1 MAFGISVVS
10 DIDAVGA
17 LEVDVYKTARRPQTF
32 LYVPRDLQPDQW
44 PSDLAELFAAPQKVL
59 SLTLTAEQP
68 LAAQSATVGCC
79 AASRFAKSSRTRL
92 RRLISLRTRN

>member
-1 MAFGISVVS
+1 MS
-10 DIDAVGA
+10 DLATLST

-68 LAAQSATVGCC
+68 LAAQSATAVMEAIRARGY
-79 AASRFAKSSRTRL
+79 FMQL
-92 RRLISLRTRN
+92 PPDPLGGRRERGQDSC

>member
-1 MAFGISVVS
+1 MSN
-10 DIDAVGA
+10 IDAVGA

-32 LYVPRDLQPDQW
+32 PYVPRDLQPDQW

-68 LAAQSATVGCC
+68 LAAQSATVVIEAIRARGYFMQLPPDPLVG
-79 AASRFAKSSRTRL
+79 R
-92 RRLISLRTRN
+92 

>member
-1 MAFGISVVS
+1 MAFGVSVVS

-68 LAAQSATVGCC
+68 LAAQSATVVIEAIRARGY
-79 AASRFAKSSRTRL
+79 FMQL
-92 RRLISLRTRN
+92 PPDPLVRR

>member
-1 MAFGISVVS
+1 MAFGVSVVS

-68 LAAQSATVGCC
+68 LAAQSATVVIESIRARGYFMQLPPDPLVG
-79 AASRFAKSSRTRL
+79 R
-92 RRLISLRTRN
+92 

>member
-1 MAFGISVVS
+1 MAFGVSVVS

-59 SLTLTAEQP
+59 SLTLTAKQP
-68 LAAQSATVGCC
+68 LAAQSATVVIEAIRARGYFMQLPPDPLVG
-79 AASRFAKSSRTRL
+79 R
-92 RRLISLRTRN
+92 

>member
-1 MAFGISVVS
+1 MSN
-10 DIDAVGA
+10 IDAVGA

-32 LYVPRDLQPDQW
+32 LYVRRDLQPDQW

-68 LAAQSATVGCC
+68 LAAQSATVVIEAIRARGYFMQLPPDPLVG
-79 AASRFAKSSRTRL
+79 R
-92 RRLISLRTRN
+92 

>member
-1 MAFGISVVS
+1 VS

-32 LYVPRDLQPDQW
+32 LYVPSDLQPDQW

-68 LAAQSATVGCC
+68 LAAQSATVVIEAIRARGYFMQLPPDPLVG
-79 AASRFAKSSRTRL
+79 R
-92 RRLISLRTRN
+92 

>member
-1 MAFGISVVS
+1 MS

-44 PSDLAELFAAPQKVL
+44 PRDLAELFAAPQKVL

-68 LAAQSATVGCC
+68 LAAQSATVVIEAIRARGYFMQLPPDPLVG
-79 AASRFAKSSRTRL
+79 R
-92 RRLISLRTRN
+92 

>member
-1 MAFGISVVS
+1 VS
-10 DIDAVGA
+10 DIDALGA
-17 LEVDVYKTARRPQTF
+17 LEVDVYKTARRPHTF

-68 LAAQSATVGCC
+68 LAAQSATVVIEAIRARGYFMQLPPDPLVG
-79 AASRFAKSSRTRL
+79 R
-92 RRLISLRTRN
+92 

>member
-1 MAFGISVVS
+1 VAFGISVVS
-10 DIDAVGA
+10 NIDAVGA

-32 LYVPRDLQPDQW
+32 LYVRRDLQPDQW

-68 LAAQSATVGCC
+68 LAAQSATVVIEAIRARGYFMQLPPDPLVG
-79 AASRFAKSSRTRL
+79 R
-92 RRLISLRTRN
+92 

>member
-1 MAFGISVVS
+1 MAFGVSVVS

-44 PSDLAELFAAPQKVL
+44 PGDLAELFAAPQKVL

-68 LAAQSATVGCC
+68 LAAQSATVVIEAIRARGYFMQLPPDPLVG
-79 AASRFAKSSRTRL
+79 R
-92 RRLISLRTRN
+92 

>member
-1 MAFGISVVS
+1 MS

-32 LYVPRDLQPDQW
+32 LYVPRDLQPDQG

-68 LAAQSATVGCC
+68 LAAQSATVVIEAIRARGY
-79 AASRFAKSSRTRL
+79 FMQL
-92 RRLISLRTRN
+92 PPDSLVGR

>member
-1 MAFGISVVS
+1 MRN
-10 DIDAVGA
+10 IDAVGA

-32 LYVPRDLQPDQW
+32 LYVRRDLQPDQW

-68 LAAQSATVGCC
+68 LAAQSATVVIEAIRARGYFMQLPPDPLVG
-79 AASRFAKSSRTRL
+79 R
-92 RRLISLRTRN
+92 